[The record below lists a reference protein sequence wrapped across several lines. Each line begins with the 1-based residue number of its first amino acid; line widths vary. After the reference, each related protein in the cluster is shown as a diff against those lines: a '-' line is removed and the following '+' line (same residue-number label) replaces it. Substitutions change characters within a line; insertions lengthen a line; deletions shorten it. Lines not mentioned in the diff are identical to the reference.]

1 MAIVVA
7 DGLSKQF
14 RVADK
19 QPGLT
24 GTLRHLVARKY
35 KNIDAVKNVSFTIEP
50 GEIVGFLGANGA
62 GKTTTLKM
70 LTGLL
75 HPSAGTCKVD
85 GFVPFDRSKAF
96 LGRITLVMG
105 NKQQLLWDLPAIDTL
120 RMNAAIYGVSDADF
134 KARSGELSE
143 MLELTDK
150 LSQPVRKLS
159 LGERMKAE
167 LLAALL
173 HQPRLLF
180 LDEPTLGLDVNA
192 QAAVRAFLKRYNE
205 KTGATILM
213 TSHYMADITALCPR
227 VLVIHEGALVHDGG
241 LDALLSRF
249 GARREI
255 RATLGEDVAREKLAS
270 LHGVE
275 LLGVQGREARY
286 SVEPPALVAAVNR
299 VLAELP
305 VVDLTVHDPPIDEV
319 IGRVIQKNGRA

>member
-7 DGLSKQF
+7 EGLSKRF

-19 QPGLT
+19 QPGLG

-35 KNIDAVKNVSFTIEP
+35 KNIDAVKGVSFSIAP

-75 HPSAGTCKVD
+75 HPSDGKCVVD
-85 GFVPFDRSKAF
+85 GFVPFERTRDF
-96 LGRITLVMG
+96 LSRITLVMG
-105 NKQQLLWDLPAIDTL
+105 NKQQLLWDLPALDTL

-134 KARSGELSE
+134 KLRLDELAP
-143 MLELTDK
+143 MLQLEDK
-150 LSQPVRKLS
+150 LTQPVRKLS

-180 LDEPTLGLDVNA
+180 LDEPTLGLDINA
-192 QAAVRAFLKRYNE
+192 QAAVRNFLKRYNE

-213 TSHYMADITALCPR
+213 TSHYMADITALCER
-227 VLVIHEGALVHDGG
+227 VLVIHEGSLVHDGG

-255 RATLGEDVAREKLAS
+255 RASLGEDIPEEKLRSVA
-270 LHGVE
+270 E
-275 LLGVQGREARY
+275 LLGIEGREARF
-286 SVEPPALVAAVNR
+286 SVEPAHLVTTVAK
-299 VLAELP
+299 VLKELP
-305 VVDLTVHDPPIDEV
+305 VVDLTVHDPPIEEV
-319 IGRVIQKNGRA
+319 IGRVIQRTT